1 MICIRSKR
9 QRRCRIPKD
18 CEIGLPYTEIIHNGK
33 RENLCTKI
41 SLDDLNVHSRLY
53 LPVSSEIIHRTKILR
68 YFPKIMEIISKNINL
83 PSFYLPTSEYNIDHL
98 SIENMIIGG
107 GISGLSLL
115 EDLNNTILISDNLYD
130 DIFFDP
136 LSDKN
141 IIDKI
146 KGIIKERKEK
156 IINGLFLGKFD
167 EGYLIKTEKK
177 LLIINAKNIIF
188 ANGGR
193 YIPPLFKNNDIPVI
207 VSRRMYLRNY
217 KALEK
222 VMVIGSSDDA
232 LKTAIIAK
240 SKILYKKGTEMFSKK
255 WISVAEKE
263 GIDIIGVNKV
273 DAKRRGK
280 ELYINFDGREEKI
293 NAIVYA
299 IVKQPRL
306 EAISNSN
313 IDYMFYSFSHIYL
326 PVHNINGKTA
336 DNIYVVGGSRGIS
349 DYETSFLSA
358 KIIINEKY
366 IDEFNQKINENESH
380 LIQFYSKN
388 WENRISPYIFDN
400 KGYFCECEDITF
412 SDVLN
417 EKRKGYKTVED
428 IKRTTGACT
437 GECQGKICSYLLG
450 SYLESEK
457 LITFRSPL
465 YPLW

>member
-18 CEIGLPYTEIIHNGK
+18 CETGLPYTETINNGR
-33 RENLCTKI
+33 RENLCSKI
-41 SLDDLNVHSRLY
+41 SLENFNVYSRLY
-53 LPVSSEIIHRTKILR
+53 LPISGEIIHRIKILR
-68 YFPKIMEIISKNINL
+68 YFPKIMEMVSKNINL
-83 PSFYLPTSEYNIDHL
+83 PSFYLPSAEYNIDHL
-98 SIENMIIGG
+98 SVENMIIGG
-107 GISGLSLL
+107 GVSGISLL
-115 EDLNNTILISDNLYD
+115 EDLNGAILISDSLND

-136 LSDKN
+136 LSNKN
-141 IIDKI
+141 IIEKI
-146 KGIIKERKEK
+146 NSIIKERKEK

-167 EGYLIKTEKK
+167 EGYLIRSEKT
-177 LLIINAKNIIF
+177 LFVINAKNIIF

-193 YIPPLFKNNDIPVI
+193 YIPPLFKNNDIPGI
-207 VSRRMYLRNY
+207 ISRRTYLRNY
-217 KALEK
+217 KLLKK
-222 VMVIGSSDDA
+222 VIVIGSSDDA

-240 SKILYKKGTEMFSKK
+240 SKVLYKKGTEMFSKK
-255 WISVAEKE
+255 WINIAEKE
-263 GIDIIGVNKV
+263 GIDIIGTDKIDINRKG
-273 DAKRRGK
+273 R
-280 ELYINFDGREEKI
+280 ELHVNFDGIEEKT

-306 EAISNSN
+306 EAIANSD
-313 IDYMFYSFSHIYL
+313 IEYVFYSFSHIYL
-326 PVHNINGKTA
+326 PLHNINGKVT
-336 DNIYVVGGSRGIS
+336 DNVYVVGGSRAIS
-349 DYETSFLSA
+349 DYETSFLSS

-366 IDEFNQKINENESH
+366 VDEFNQKINENESH
-380 LIQFYSKN
+380 LTNFYSKS
-388 WENRISPYIFDN
+388 WEKRTSPYIFGT
-400 KGYFCECEDITF
+400 KGYICECEDVTF
-412 SDVLN
+412 SDVVN